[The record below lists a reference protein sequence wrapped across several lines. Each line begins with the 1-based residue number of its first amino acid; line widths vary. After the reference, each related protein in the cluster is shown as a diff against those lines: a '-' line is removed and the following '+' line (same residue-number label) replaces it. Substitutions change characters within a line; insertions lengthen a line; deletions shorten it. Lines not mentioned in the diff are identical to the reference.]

1 MNDCNLVLHIPKLYI
16 YDFFFFA
23 EIEWYVS
30 FQNYMHLWSLGNDP
44 QSQDI
49 GVPYFQF
56 LVTGTPH
63 TQIQA

>member
-23 EIEWYVS
+23 EIELYVS
-30 FQNYMHLWSLGNDP
+30 FSKLYASMINNP